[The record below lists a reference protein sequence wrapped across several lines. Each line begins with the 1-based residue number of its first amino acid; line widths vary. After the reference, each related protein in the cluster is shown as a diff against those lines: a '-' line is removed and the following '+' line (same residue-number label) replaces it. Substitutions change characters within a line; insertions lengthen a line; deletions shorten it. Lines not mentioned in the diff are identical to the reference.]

1 MEHVAANVGSTASSK
16 RVDTMYQP
24 KIDSLSTSA
33 STIVNSHA
41 DMPTSNSTIYNQQN
55 GVPDNRPDQN
65 IPPNYEV
72 NNKVPQSAYPPEL
85 VSQPEPPLQQ
95 QVQSPPDVVPSSI
108 SNTSLQAPPETAS
121 TPSFTQPEVLQQTN
135 QSQIYAQP
143 EVLPQHQIQEQHVQP
158 PEVLQQIPPTQLP
171 PSQNQPPLVNNQQIQ
186 INNPAVSVVSPP
198 QHPMHAN
205 VEPTP
210 QHSNYGQASVSNP
223 SISNSLS
230 PNQVVHPVPSEQLV
244 NRTVS
249 APTMVPQP
257 NMMINQHEVVPSL
270 PPVVSPQLSTAVAS
284 NQVTPQ
290 HVPLQQSQV
299 QTVPPPIQNQ
309 PQLPSPQLTT
319 PVVPV
324 SQFLPQESPHPSIY
338 QQQQSMQNMH
348 IAPQPQQQTPVSV
361 VPPPVVAAKV
371 DTQQE
376 AINELFGGPAQKP
389 KLSEPKVVTATS
401 QPVQQPMLPN
411 QALQHVTPTIGQSNN
426 PTSGQFNQQAVSS
439 IQSTNTVSAFGQQL
453 TTALESHQQAQ
464 VQDYS
469 IPTST
474 MQPPVQTQAPRDQ
487 GGIIAQQ
494 NQTSMPLQPTQ
505 ATHVPNLTQQ
515 PSLQDMSMMQN
526 PNFPSNPQAILQQ
539 GVLPPQPVTPVSSV
553 PPINQYADPSMNAAM
568 YSQPGSY
575 PPVPVSPSPA
585 MTQEQQTAMM
595 QYYQQMGYT
604 PQQITAMMQQYQYD
618 PTGGMQG
625 YGNDYYSQMWYQQ
638 QQQYMHQMY
647 YYNYWNAYN
656 SYPSSVASST
666 YGDDSRPGSVIERRS
681 SRSSDQ
687 VLSELGDLTSEL
699 SFQNRSGK

>member
-1 MEHVAANVGSTASSK
+1 
-16 RVDTMYQP
+16 
-24 KIDSLSTSA
+24 
-33 STIVNSHA
+33 
-41 DMPTSNSTIYNQQN
+41 
-55 GVPDNRPDQN
+55 
-65 IPPNYEV
+65 
-72 NNKVPQSAYPPEL
+72 
-85 VSQPEPPLQQ
+85 
-95 QVQSPPDVVPSSI
+95 
-108 SNTSLQAPPETAS
+108 
-121 TPSFTQPEVLQQTN
+121 
-135 QSQIYAQP
+135 
-143 EVLPQHQIQEQHVQP
+143 
-158 PEVLQQIPPTQLP
+158 
-171 PSQNQPPLVNNQQIQ
+171 
-186 INNPAVSVVSPP
+186 
-198 QHPMHAN
+198 
-205 VEPTP
+205 
-210 QHSNYGQASVSNP
+210 
-223 SISNSLS
+223 
-230 PNQVVHPVPSEQLV
+230 
-244 NRTVS
+244 
-249 APTMVPQP
+249 
-257 NMMINQHEVVPSL
+257 
-270 PPVVSPQLSTAVAS
+270 
-284 NQVTPQ
+284 
-290 HVPLQQSQV
+290 
-299 QTVPPPIQNQ
+299 
-309 PQLPSPQLTT
+309 
-319 PVVPV
+319 
-324 SQFLPQESPHPSIY
+324 
-338 QQQQSMQNMH
+338 
-348 IAPQPQQQTPVSV
+348 
-361 VPPPVVAAKV
+361 
-371 DTQQE
+371 
-376 AINELFGGPAQKP
+376 
-389 KLSEPKVVTATS
+389 
-401 QPVQQPMLPN
+401 MLPN

-439 IQSTNTVSAFGQQL
+439 IQSMNTVSAFGQQL